1 MRFSSAHVAP
11 LGQLWVPRH
20 SQRHAQVKKLVS
32 EVEEYFG
39 LGLEVRPGDVVFDIG
54 ANIGVFAMTAAR
66 RGRGTSVYAF
76 EPIPSVFE
84 ALERNLES
92 LRAEG
97 HVARSFQVGLAAND
111 DLAGSD
117 FYHFRNF
124 PSDSTRY
131 IDEKRREF
139 SRFFAA
145 QGQRFRES
153 TPWIPVPIASR
164 LERFIGTLPEGPV
177 GRWVSDR
184 VTGLETVRCSLTTL
198 SSVIESE
205 GVARIDAMK
214 IDVEGAEMDVIAGIR
229 DEHWSLIRSLVIEG
243 HDEDGALERLRGTLR
258 RVGLTEHTLATPEC
272 GKHGLNNYLLYAA
285 RPRNP

>member
-20 SQRHAQVKKLVS
+20 PQRQSHVEKLVS
-32 EVEEYFG
+32 EVEEYFA

-66 RGRGTSVYAF
+66 RGHGSSVYAF
-76 EPIPSVFE
+76 EPIPSVFA

-92 LRAEG
+92 IRADG
-97 HVARSFQVGLAAND
+97 HIARSFQVGLAAND
-111 DLAGSD
+111 DLSGTD

-139 SRFFAA
+139 SRFCAA
-145 QGQRFRES
+145 PGQRFRDS
-153 TPWIPVPIASR
+153 TPWMPGPLAST
-164 LERFIGTLPEGPV
+164 LEHFIGTLPEGPV

-184 VTGLETVRCSLTTL
+184 VTGLEKVRCSLTTL
-198 SSVIESE
+198 SNIIESE
-205 GVARIDAMK
+205 RVERIDAMK
-214 IDVEGAEMDVIAGIR
+214 IDVEGSEADVIAGIR
-229 DEHWSLIRSLVIEG
+229 DAHWPRIHSLVVEG

-258 RVGLTEHTLATPEC
+258 RVGLTEQKLATPQC
-272 GKHGLNNYLLYAA
+272 GKNGLNNYLLYAF